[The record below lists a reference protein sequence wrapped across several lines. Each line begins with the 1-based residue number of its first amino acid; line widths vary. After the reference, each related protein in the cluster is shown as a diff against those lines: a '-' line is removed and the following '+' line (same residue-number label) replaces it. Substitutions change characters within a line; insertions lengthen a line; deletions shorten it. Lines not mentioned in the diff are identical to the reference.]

1 MRKPVLALIG
11 LVVAAACVWW
21 FFLRAPSR
29 PSASGSAAKTE
40 AKTTTAKRAPE
51 QDRGAERDVLT
62 VVIDDDPKG
71 TLRLEG
77 QVVDEHDKPVAGA
90 TVVLS
95 SNPPRT
101 ATSEDDGRRESD
113 RDRPG

>member
-11 LVVAAACVWW
+11 VAVVAACVWW
-21 FFLRAPSR
+21 FFLRTPSR
-29 PSASGSAAKTE
+29 PSETHATAKTE
-40 AKTTTAKRAPE
+40 GKVTQGKPAQP
-51 QDRGAERDVLT
+51 QDRGSEREPLAFL
-62 VVIDDDPKG
+62 IDDDPKG

-77 QVVDEHDKPVAGA
+77 QVVDENDKPVAGA

-101 ATSEDDGRRESD
+101 ATSEDDGGFAFD
-113 RDRPG
+113 AL